1 MKKYEILTDKGLKE
15 KHHDKIS
22 GVEKCFVVLSEK
34 NSGIVLQFNSKTGFT
49 DVSQKEAKG
58 FP

>member
-1 MKKYEILTDKGLKE
+1 MKK

-22 GVEKCFVVLSEK
+22 DVEKCFVVFSEK

-49 DVSQKEAKG
+49 NVSQKEAKG
-58 FP
+58 FPWQLAR